1 MATWD
6 DVRALGYTVAEAQP
20 DVMFVSGNGLQ
31 TYVKADDQAQIDSLA
46 DPVLHAERITP
57 PVPLVPVVPV
67 PSVGDVAQQP
77 DGSYGIVVSVTNGN
91 VEVAPLAPAVA
102 TEASALT
109 LPTA

>member
-6 DVRALGYTVAEAQP
+6 DVRALGYTVAESQP

-31 TYVKADDQAQIDSLA
+31 TYVAAADQAQIDSLA

-57 PVPLVPVVPV
+57 APLVPVVPV

-77 DGSYGIVVSVTNGN
+77 DGSYGIVVSVTAGN
-91 VEVAPLAPAVA
+91 VEVAPLAPAVV